1 MVASASLTLAGIH
14 GLVWYRQ
21 RSALASLMFCLMAT
35 ATAGMAA
42 CELWMMS
49 VQTTLEYNYALQC
62 FNVLRWMI
70 TLSMVGFVHFYLGT
84 GRKWLALSVCG
95 LRTFGLLLNFTL
107 TPNIYYSSITELR
120 KIMFLGKS
128 VTIVEGTPNPLMFV
142 GQLSLILLAVYLVD
156 ATMRGHRLGIH
167 RSLIVGT
174 SMIVFVMAL
183 SLQTFFVLW
192 ESMDTPI
199 IASLFFMGI
208 VATMGLEL
216 SNDMVRAAILASNL
230 QNREYELHR
239 ERQLTDAIF
248 ESAPGMLYLH
258 AREGQIVRWNSQHE
272 KITGYSNEET
282 KLMKAEN
289 LFRPEDLT
297 KLNRSWDR
305 AFSKG
310 SDEIVV
316 DLIRKDGHA
325 IRHLFTMVR
334 VEVRGKPHLVGIGVD
349 LSSQRA
355 LAIETA
361 QHNEEMAQLAQ
372 MASMSELSSSIAH
385 ELNQPLTIILSNA
398 QAAQRLLAREKP
410 DIKELREILDDIVS
424 ADIRAADVIKKL
436 RTILSR
442 GVPALEQV
450 EPMDLFDKA
459 ISLAQADV
467 DASGVFII
475 KKTASSLPKL
485 YADRI
490 PVEQVL
496 INLIKNACDAMQD
509 TDPPS
514 RHLSLSCKQDS
525 GFIQFSV
532 QDNGCG
538 LPENPERIFDAF
550 HSTKPSGLGLGLAI
564 SRTIIRAHGGQLWAE
579 SAKNRGAI
587 FHFNLPLDASNS

>member
-1 MVASASLTLAGIH
+1 
-14 GLVWYRQ
+14 
-21 RSALASLMFCLMAT
+21 
-35 ATAGMAA
+35 
-42 CELWMMS
+42 
-49 VQTTLEYNYALQC
+49 
-62 FNVLRWMI
+62 
-70 TLSMVGFVHFYLGT
+70 
-84 GRKWLALSVCG
+84 
-95 LRTFGLLLNFTL
+95 
-107 TPNIYYSSITELR
+107 
-120 KIMFLGKS
+120 
-128 VTIVEGTPNPLMFV
+128 
-142 GQLSLILLAVYLVD
+142 
-156 ATMRGHRLGIH
+156 
-167 RSLIVGT
+167 
-174 SMIVFVMAL
+174 
-183 SLQTFFVLW
+183 
-192 ESMDTPI
+192 
-199 IASLFFMGI
+199 
-208 VATMGLEL
+208 
-216 SNDMVRAAILASNL
+216 
-230 QNREYELHR
+230 
-239 ERQLTDAIF
+239 
-248 ESAPGMLYLH
+248 
-258 AREGQIVRWNSQHE
+258 
-272 KITGYSNEET
+272 
-282 KLMKAEN
+282 MKAEN

-475 KKTASSLPKL
+475 KKTASNLPKL